1 MKEAVKDRDVVGDL
15 NNLIQLDVD
24 AIKAYDQAI
33 EACEHA
39 SVKIKL
45 TEFRADHQRH
55 ITDLSAHVRALGAE
69 PEVKQD
75 LKGYLIEG
83 FTAITSIGTHSA
95 LVSMQ
100 GNEVLTN
107 KSYQS
112 ALKKDFS
119 PEIRA
124 TLERNFSDEQRHL
137 SWIKEALRLKAWE
150 REAKAA

>member
-1 MKEAVKDRDVVGDL
+1 MTDVVREL

-39 SVKIKL
+39 SVKMKL

-55 ITDLSAHVRALGAE
+55 VTDLSAHVRALGAQ

-95 LVSMQ
+95 LVAMQ
-100 GNEVLTN
+100 GNEMLTN
-107 KSYQS
+107 SRYQA
-112 ALKKDFS
+112 ALKMDLS
-119 PEIRA
+119 PEIRV
-124 TLERNFSDEQRHL
+124 TLEKNFSDEQRHL
-137 SWIKEALRLKAWE
+137 AWIKEALNLKIWE
-150 REAKAA
+150 REVKAA

>member
-1 MKEAVKDRDVVGDL
+1 MTDVVREL

-39 SVKIKL
+39 SVKMKL

-55 ITDLSAHVRALGAE
+55 VTDLSAHVRALGAQ

-83 FTAITSIGTHSA
+83 FTAITSVGTHSA
-95 LVSMQ
+95 LVSMK
-100 GNEVLTN
+100 GNEMLTN
-107 KSYQS
+107 SRYQA
-112 ALKKDFS
+112 ALKMDLS
-119 PEIRA
+119 PEIRV
-124 TLERNFSDEQRHL
+124 TLEKNYSDEQRHL
-137 SWIKEALRLKAWE
+137 AWIKEALNLKIWE
-150 REAKAA
+150 REVKAA

>member
-1 MKEAVKDRDVVGDL
+1 MTDVVREL

-39 SVKIKL
+39 SVKMKL

-55 ITDLSAHVRALGAE
+55 VTDLSAHVRALGAQ

-100 GNEVLTN
+100 GNEMLTN
-107 KSYQS
+107 SRYQA
-112 ALKKDFS
+112 ALKMDLS
-119 PEIRA
+119 PEIRV
-124 TLERNFSDEQRHL
+124 TLEKNYSDEQRHL
-137 SWIKEALRLKAWE
+137 AWIKEALNLKIWE
-150 REAKAA
+150 REVKAA

>member
-1 MKEAVKDRDVVGDL
+1 MTDVVREL

-39 SVKIKL
+39 SVKMKL

-55 ITDLSAHVRALGAE
+55 VTDLSAHVRALGAQ

-95 LVSMQ
+95 LVAMQ
-100 GNEVLTN
+100 GNEMLTN
-107 KSYQS
+107 SRYQA
-112 ALKKDFS
+112 ALKMDLS
-119 PEIRA
+119 PELRV
-124 TLERNFSDEQRHL
+124 TLEKNYSDEQRHL
-137 SWIKEALRLKAWE
+137 AWIKEALNLKIWE
-150 REAKAA
+150 REVKAA